1 MKGND
6 ATQSQRRTLGGQRA
20 DHARPRQT
28 AKSLRIVSSVLI
40 ALCFMGGIAGAA
52 SASGIALLLFP
63 ELAALSYDV
72 FLRPRGTWARAPW
85 MLALSPAVTAVLG
98 VLVSRNLPYSA
109 ASIAIC
115 ILGAMVIL
123 KVMRSPIAPAISAC
137 FLALS
142 LGEKSWLYPL
152 AILLGTGALAVLSSA
167 YRRFFD
173 KEAAHATPSSADW
186 VADEIESLPE
196 RFLWVPFFVV
206 FLSATYLLSMA
217 TGMRMVFSPP
227 LIVIAY
233 EMFAHAD
240 VCPWAQRPVL
250 LPAVCTLAA
259 AAGVTAL
266 ATFGPGVT
274 STVLAMLFG
283 VVMLRV
289 TRLHAIPALA
299 IGLLPQ
305 VMTRADWHFPLAVG
319 IGSTLLTAS
328 FLLFEKSSVAGR
340 QVAQ

>member
-1 MKGND
+1 MS
-6 ATQSQRRTLGGQRA
+6 A
-20 DHARPRQT
+20 
-28 AKSLRIVSSVLI
+28 VLI
-40 ALCFMGGIAGAA
+40 SLCFMGGIAGAA
-52 SASGIALLLFP
+52 SASGVALLLFP

-98 VLVSRNLPYSA
+98 VLVTRYLPYSA

-123 KVMRSPIAPAISAC
+123 KFMRSPIAPAISSC

-152 AILLGTGALAVLSSA
+152 AILLGTSALAVLSSA
-167 YRRFFD
+167 YRRFNNH
-173 KEAAHATPSSADW
+173 EVAHAVPSAVDR
-186 VADEIESLPE
+186 VDDEIESLPE
-196 RFLWVPFFVV
+196 QFLWVPFFVA
-206 FLSATYLLSMA
+206 FLGATYLLSMA
-217 TGMRMVFSPP
+217 TGMRMVFFPP
-227 LIVIAY
+227 LVVIAF

-240 VCPWAQRPVL
+240 VCPWARRPVL
-250 LPAVCTLAA
+250 LPVVCTLAA
-259 AAGVTAL
+259 AAGVAAL

-299 IGLLPQ
+299 IALLPQ
-305 VMTRADWHFPLAVG
+305 IMTSADWNFPIAVG
-319 IGSTLLTAS
+319 LGSTLLTAS
-328 FLLFEKSSVAGR
+328 FLFFEKSSVAVR